1 MRTVDV
7 LSLSTRM
14 FKTRPMRTF
23 LTVLGVGVGIG
34 TVLFLVSLGYG
45 LQNIILSRIATADS
59 LLTLDVGPGPS
70 DELALST
77 MNISRID
84 QVADV
89 DEVSRLKSFLAQV
102 SINDLTTNTQVQAV
116 DRTFFR
122 LKGIKAEEDGALLIE
137 GDPLGAVISSA
148 GAKLFNLDPKDIV
161 GKPADITL
169 AIPHNSGGVLT
180 DVMPLK
186 GPYIIRGVVDDDD
199 APYLFIALDSIPHVP
214 IDSFDQLKIKVGSNE
229 RMESVRDA
237 VIQQG
242 FIVSALS
249 DIIDQANK
257 IFRIVQIVLALFGLV
272 ALIVS
277 AIGMFNTMT
286 ITLLE
291 RTNEIGIMRAIGITR
306 FDIKVLFLVESMLMG
321 FLGGVGGV
329 MIGAAAGYVANW
341 GINMLASRFGGTE
354 LDLFYIPV
362 WFVVVIIGFSTFI
375 GFATGI
381 YPSRRASKLNPLDAL
396 RYK

>member
-1 MRTVDV
+1 M

-70 DELALST
+70 DELALT
-77 MNISRID
+77 AKNIDTID
-84 QVADV
+84 KVQDV
-89 DEVSRLKSFLAQV
+89 EEVSRLKSFLAQV
-102 SINDLTTNTQVQAV
+102 SLNDLTTNTQVQAV

-122 LKGIKAEEDGALLIE
+122 LKGIKPMDEGALLLE

-148 GAKLFNLDPKDIV
+148 GAKLFNLDPSDIV
-161 GKPADITL
+161 GKPVDIML
-169 AIPHNSGGVLT
+169 ALPFETGGVLT
-180 DVMPLK
+180 DVMPLH
-186 GPYIIRGVVDDDD
+186 GPYIIRGVVDDED
-199 APYLFIALDSIPHVP
+199 ASYLYIALDSIPQVK
-214 IDSFDQLKIKVGSNE
+214 IDEYDQLKIKASSNDK
-229 RMESVRDA
+229 METVRDE
-237 VIQQG
+237 VIEKG

-272 ALIVS
+272 ALVVS

-306 FDIKVLFLVESMLMG
+306 FDVKMLFLVESMLMG
-321 FLGGVGGV
+321 FLGGLGGV
-329 MIGAAAGYVANW
+329 IIGVVAGYIANW
-341 GINMLASRFGGTE
+341 GINLLASRFGGAS
-354 LDLFYIPV
+354 LDLFFVPT
-362 WFVVVIIGFSTFI
+362 WFVVVIIGFSTCI
-375 GFATGI
+375 GLVTGI